1 MEPPGSGLT
10 GEGGGKGGDK
20 GGGNCDMQMVDSA
33 SIAGT
38 RHTQHSTRAS
48 GCPDARSP
56 HNSANSANYS
66 GAMASPQGE
75 ENKETVIKP
84 SAQPCTSTAP
94 ARHRVPQGTV

>member
-38 RHTQHSTRAS
+38 RRSQLLQTHTALDTR
-48 GCPDARSP
+48 
-56 HNSANSANYS
+56 
-66 GAMASPQGE
+66 
-75 ENKETVIKP
+75 V
-84 SAQPCTSTAP
+84 
-94 ARHRVPQGTV
+94 RVP